1 MATEKIFKPGND
13 DKFLEQ
19 ISFIRFV
26 SGFSYGVVKA
36 RWPKIR
42 KSFHNFSVDKLAG
55 AGSTEAARIAG
66 SEGMIRN
73 RIKIRDT
80 LQNARICSEIAKEHG
95 SVIKW
100 IAGLKKR
107 YRKDPL
113 LEPSLAEVFR
123 RFHGIGETTSGWLEA
138 LHMAKGN
145 YLTYKVPG
153 RIRK

>member
-1 MATEKIFKPGND
+1 MATEKIFKPDND

-42 KSFHNFSVDKLAG
+42 KAFHNFSVHKLAKTD
-55 AGSTEAARIAG
+55 AGDESRIAG
-66 SEGMIRN
+66 SDGMIRN
-73 RIKIRDT
+73 RIKISDV

-100 IAGLKKR
+100 IAASKKR
-107 YRKDPL
+107 YGKDPL
-113 LEPSLAEVFR
+113 LEPSLAEKFR
-123 RFHGIGETTSGWLEA
+123 RFRGIGETTSGWLEA

-145 YLTYKVPG
+145 CLAYEVPD